1 MSETVATS
9 TVNTTTQ
16 IHISGISIAC
26 PLDGDMSAIVNF
38 LKAKIDDDSG
48 NVLSYENIDPV
59 TEGHAQISLDQA
71 KIIELL
77 TEATLDQLKSDLHDL
92 RKADLNQ

>member
-16 IHISGISIAC
+16 IHVSGISIAC
-26 PLDGDMSAIVNF
+26 PLDGDMSATVNF
-38 LKAKIDDDSG
+38 RKAKIDDSG
-48 NVLSYENIDPV
+48 NILSYENIDPD

-71 KIIELL
+71 KIVELL
-77 TEATLDQLKSDLHDL
+77 TEATLNQLKSDLHDL

>member
-16 IHISGISIAC
+16 IHISGITIAC
-26 PLDGDMSAIVNF
+26 PLDGDMSATVNF
-38 LKAKIDDDSG
+38 CKAKIDDSG
-48 NVLSYENIDPV
+48 NALSYGDIDPD

-77 TEATLDQLKSDLHDL
+77 TEATLNQLKSDLHDL

>member
-16 IHISGISIAC
+16 IHVSGITIAC
-26 PLDGDMSAIVNF
+26 PLDGDMSATVNF
-38 LKAKIDDDSG
+38 SKAKIDDSG

-77 TEATLDQLKSDLHDL
+77 TDATLNQLKSDLHDL

>member
-1 MSETVATS
+1 MAETVATS

-16 IHISGISIAC
+16 IHVSGISIAC
-26 PLDGDMSAIVNF
+26 PLDGDMSATVNF
-38 LKAKIDDDSG
+38 RKAKIDDSG
-48 NVLSYENIDPV
+48 NVLSYGDINPD

-77 TEATLDQLKSDLHDL
+77 TEATLNQLKSDLHDL